1 MDKFQVFLR
10 GRIEIDYTRARF
22 YEDVVCIVLII
33 GLELNAMKQSHTTYK
48 SIYQTNFFKRL
59 VPK

>member
-33 GLELNAMKQSHTTYK
+33 GLELDAMKQSHTTYK
-48 SIYQTNFFKRL
+48 SIC
-59 VPK
+59 